1 MNFILKLVKMSYY
14 LNNNIHKGDL
24 IMEISIN
31 HGVEL
36 VITIKGRLDTVTST
50 EFTSAVEKEEIKE
63 GVVVIEAKDLEYI
76 SSAGLRALL
85 ALKKS
90 LASQNKELEIHH
102 LNPVCQEV
110 FNVTGFNNIL
120 TVK

>member
-1 MNFILKLVKMSYY
+1 
-14 LNNNIHKGDL
+14 
-24 IMEISIN
+24 MEISIN
-31 HGVEL
+31 HGEQL
-36 VITIKGRLDTVTST
+36 LIALKGRLDTVTSV
-50 EFTSAVEKEEIKE
+50 EFTNAVEKEDIKE
-63 GVVVIEAKDLEYI
+63 GVVDVEAKDLEYI

-90 LASQNKELEIHH
+90 LASSNKNLEIHH

-110 FNVTGFNNIL
+110 FRVTGFNNIL